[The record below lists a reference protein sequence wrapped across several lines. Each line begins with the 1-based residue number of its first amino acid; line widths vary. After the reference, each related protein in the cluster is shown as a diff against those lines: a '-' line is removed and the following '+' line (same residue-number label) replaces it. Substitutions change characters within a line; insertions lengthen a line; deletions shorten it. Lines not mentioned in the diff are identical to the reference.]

1 MAAYEIAK
9 VSPSWDPVAEGIPFA
24 DQWNAISSRDG
35 GSASEHTPILFL
47 RSRYLEFSGIK
58 YEFAA
63 EYSMNDCVVWKY
75 QHKDSPSKHCQSARF
90 WWRMSACDKLCC
102 VSHAQLIRAA
112 KACVD
117 VTLDIDH
124 YRDFAGKHHWQARAS
139 LDGRQVWSSE
149 AEPHWSW
156 KTSIMSITSGQ
167 ACASLGMSTRMLA
180 NVVKNV
186 KEIVSRELTDNN
198 WITTQTKVRYYSHH
212 RHCHP
217 TSSTPACIPGNW
229 KNTIHTPALVI
240 RKKKKTKKCAMPGAT
255 GGREQ
260 EEQEECEEEEG
271 QEKKLVVS

>member
-112 KACVD
+112 SCVD
-117 VTLDIDH
+117 VRLDIDH
-124 YRDFAGKHHWQARAS
+124 YRVRPDIDHHRAGTHDWQARAS
-139 LDGRQVWSSE
+139 LDGKQVWSSE

-156 KTSIMSITSGQ
+156 KYNESRAPLDSDGLDQ
-167 ACASLGMSTRMLA
+167 ACASLDISTRELINA
-180 NVVKNV
+180 AKDV
-186 KEIVSRELTDNN
+186 KEIVSSELTDNN
-198 WITTQTKVRYYSHH
+198 WITRQTKVRYHPHH

-229 KNTIHTPALVI
+229 KNAIRIPGSLHPRPLVI
-240 RKKKKTKKCAMPGAT
+240 HKKKKTNKCAMPGAT
-255 GGREQ
+255 GGR
-260 EEQEECEEEEG
+260 
-271 QEKKLVVS
+271 